1 MNELIDHINE
11 RDDRLA
17 NRLIAAMLGL
27 SAGTGFDSFQRRSSK
42 PKTQCLLPDCKELT
56 DHNGGYCS
64 ADHCH
69 KHRHQM
75 KGKQCPK

>member
-11 RDDRLA
+11 RDDRLT
-17 NRLIAAMLGL
+17 NRLIAAMAGL
-27 SAGTGFDSFQRRSSK
+27 SVGTGFDSFKRRSSK
-42 PKTQCLLPDCKELT
+42 PKTQCLLPSCKLYH

-69 KHRHQM
+69 RHRQRM
-75 KGKQCPK
+75 KGKP